1 MLDEVSNVLNSAKF
15 ILSHIIFCLYI
26 FRHRGPPRLRRC
38 YLCGAPGHISKVC
51 LARPQHR
58 SGYEAPILP
67 LHNPPSLASN
77 YGHAAAASHNP
88 PSLAS
93 NYGHAAAASHNP
105 PSLASNYGH
114 AAVQNALVVSH
125 STDLAVGPA
134 VQHDSS
140 ELAQPID
147 LTVGQTDAP
156 VLAHHTFSYI
166 PAPFSPSIESRFSNC
181 HF

>member
-1 MLDEVSNVLNSAKF
+1 MLDEVSNVQRNS
-15 ILSHIIFCLYI
+15 FCLTLFSVCI
-26 FRHRGPPRLRRC
+26 FSGTEVPPRLRRC

-58 SGYEAPILP
+58 SGFEAPILP
-67 LHNPPSLASN
+67 
-77 YGHAAAASHNP
+77 SHNP